1 MVLLHQVNPDEPKV
15 SVENQDAQRHHA
27 HQVCGIVAH
36 TKDRGVASVAIRSL
50 AISAHVLR
58 DPREQDEVY
67 MLLKK
72 ITAETGWRIGRIY
85 AELQQVWG
93 REIKDTAGNSSQST
107 TSATVSSSPS
117 TLLPP
122 PTDLPQPGNMFTHG
136 FGQLGPG
143 LASTSGSGFG
153 SAPSQMQKV
162 DFNTSASPM
171 PTSSSGGRR
180 SLPIWPT
187 ANTSTMFNVHNRHM
201 HGMPTTNTNTS
212 LASSSQSPPPT
223 TAPMPFRPPHMSNPL
238 MHADFSLPDH
248 PYKAFY
254 KPPNDS
260 AHFNPQ
266 SF

>member
-1 MVLLHQVNPDEPKV
+1 MVLLHQVNPDEPTV
-15 SVENQDAQRHHA
+15 SVENQEAQRHHA

-85 AELQQVWG
+85 SELQQVWG
-93 REIKDTAGNSSQST
+93 REIKDST
-107 TSATVSSSPS
+107 SHPLQTMTISAVSSSPS

-122 PTDLPQPGNMFTHG
+122 PTDLPQPANMFAHG
-136 FGQLGPG
+136 FGQPGLGPG
-143 LASTSGSGFG
+143 SASSLGQSL
-153 SAPSQMQKV
+153 QKV
-162 DFNTSASPM
+162 DFNTSTSPM
-171 PTSSSGGRR
+171 PSSSSGGRR
-180 SLPIWPT
+180 SLPVWPV
-187 ANTSTMFNVHNRHM
+187 ANTSTLFNVHHRHI
-201 HGMPTTNTNTS
+201 HGMATANTNPTV
-212 LASSSQSPPPT
+212 SSSAQSPPVT
-223 TAPMPFRPPHMSNPL
+223 SAPVPFRPPHMMNPL

-260 AHFNPQ
+260 AHFNSQ